1 MPGLNKVTNSITF
14 RFALLPIAK
23 SFLNLEISI
32 IEPQI
37 LKLFGFPGQSVFC
50 SVGTSLD
57 PQLMHFTQNEFL
69 VAAAIS
75 FQFGFYSLGKNI
87 FDFLGII

>member
-14 RFALLPIAK
+14 RFALLPIK
-23 SFLNLEISI
+23 KTFLSLEISI

-57 PQLMHFTQNEFL
+57 PQLMHFTRNKFL
-69 VAAAIS
+69 AAA
-75 FQFGFYSLGKNI
+75 GFLFN
-87 FDFLGII
+87 

>member
-23 SFLNLEISI
+23 RFLNLEISI
-32 IEPQI
+32 IEAQI

-57 PQLMHFTQNEFL
+57 PQLMHFTRNKFL
-69 VAAAIS
+69 AAA
-75 FQFGFYSLGKNI
+75 GFLFN
-87 FDFLGII
+87 